1 VGLHEKMLFAL
12 GPGGELFAGNE
23 ELGAGVGVN
32 RNPELLGKSRKG
44 VNHVVLVG
52 IEKMD
57 FSDLMSLNPVC
68 KDGGVVGTERRIGKA
83 VIEGAKLLFLQVGGV
98 VTHGGVEKSEF
109 LLVVAKVGSAGGR
122 LDHSDE
128 EVGGWGGKKGMGRK
142 KLVPKNP
149 DQPHQPKLEEIRE
162 GQA

>member
-1 VGLHEKMLFAL
+1 M
-12 GPGGELFAGNE
+12 
-23 ELGAGVGVN
+23 
-32 RNPELLGKSRKG
+32 
-44 VNHVVLVG
+44 
-52 IEKMD
+52 IESAI
-57 FSDLMSLNPVC
+57 FPFLQI
-68 KDGGVVGTERRIGKA
+68 GGVVP
-83 VIEGAKLLFLQVGGV
+83 
-98 VTHGGVEKSEF
+98 HGGVEKGEL

-149 DQPHQPKLEEIRE
+149 DQPHHLKLGEIRE